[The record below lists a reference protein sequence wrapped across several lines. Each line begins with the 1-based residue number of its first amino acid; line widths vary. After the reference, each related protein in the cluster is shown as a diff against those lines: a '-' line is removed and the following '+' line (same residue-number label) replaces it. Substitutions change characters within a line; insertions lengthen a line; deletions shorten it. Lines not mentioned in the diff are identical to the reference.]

1 MTPEL
6 NRRQFIQG
14 LGVTAATIAVGNSV
28 FTLAGCSPATTTPT
42 TPTTPTKP
50 PATTIPTYKNF
61 LIPALAKNTSS
72 DPTKA
77 TFELI
82 AQKGKVEFFSG
93 KQTDTFGYN
102 GSYLGPTIRVKKGQ
116 EVNIKVKNQLD
127 ETITTHWHGALLPG
141 EMDGGPHQ
149 IISAGGEWNPHFVIE
164 QPAATLWYHTHTM
177 GQTGQQVYKGLAG
190 LLIIDDEV
198 SAGLNIPK
206 DYGMNDIPLVIQ
218 DRRFAAD
225 GSLQYM
231 TKPED
236 AMGMQGDT
244 ILVNGFV
251 NSVLE
256 VSTVKMRFRILN
268 ASNARVYNLILSDD
282 SNFTQIASD
291 AGFLQSPVELNALKL
306 SPGERAE
313 IIIDFSKHAVGDTI
327 TLKSQTNNTIN
338 IMDFSVINKANDATT
353 IPNTLT
359 TITKIPE
366 SAAVKTRT
374 FTMSGIGP
382 LSHINNLQMNRQTG
396 MDTIHESV
404 KLGDTEIWEVISAAA
419 GGMSHP
425 FHVHGMHFQVLDIN
439 GNPPPANHQGWKDT
453 VLVETTNKVRIIAVF
468 KYKGLFMLHC
478 HNLEHED
485 AGMMLQYECK

>member
-6 NRRQFIQG
+6 SRRQFIQG
-14 LGVTAATIAVGNSV
+14 LGVTAATVAAGNSI
-28 FTLAGCSPATTTPT
+28 FTLTGCSPATTKPT
-42 TPTTPTKP
+42 TPANP

-61 LIPALAKNTSS
+61 RIPPLAKNMSS

-77 TFELI
+77 TFELT
-82 AQKGKVEFFSG
+82 ALKGKVEFFSG

-102 GSYLGPTIRVKKGQ
+102 GNYLGPTIRVKKGQ

-141 EMDGGPHQ
+141 EMDGGPRQ
-149 IISAGGEWNPHFVIE
+149 IIAAGGEWNPHFVIE
-164 QPAATLWYHTHTM
+164 QPAATIWYHPHTM
-177 GQTGQQVYKGLAG
+177 GQTGRQVYKGLAG
-190 LLIIDDEV
+190 LFIIDDEV
-198 SAGLNIPK
+198 SATLNIPK
-206 DYGMNDIPLVIQ
+206 DYGINDIPLVIQ

-225 GSLQYM
+225 GSLLYM
-231 TKPED
+231 PKPED

-244 ILVNGFV
+244 VLVNGLI

-256 VSTVKMRFRILN
+256 VSTVKMRLRVLN
-268 ASNARVYNLILSDD
+268 GSNARIYDLSFSDD
-282 SNFTQIASD
+282 SKFTQIASD
-291 AGFLQSPVELNALKL
+291 AGFLQAPVELNALKL

-313 IIIDFSKHAVGDTI
+313 IIVDFSKHAVGDTI
-327 TLKSQTNNTIN
+327 TLRSKTNVTFN
-338 IMDFSVINKANDATT
+338 IMDFSVTNKAEDKTT
-353 IPNTLT
+353 IPGNLA
-359 TITKIPE
+359 TINKIPE
-366 SAAVKTRT
+366 STSVKTRT
-374 FTMSGIGP
+374 FTMSGIG
-382 LSHINNLQMNRQTG
+382 LQSHINNLQMNLQTG

-425 FHVHGMHFQVLDIN
+425 FHVHGVHFQVLDIN

-453 VLVETTNKVRIIAVF
+453 VLVETTNKVRIIAAF
-468 KYKGLFMLHC
+468 KYKGIFMLHC

-485 AGMMLQYECK
+485 AGMMLQYEAK

>member
-1 MTPEL
+1 MTPDL
-6 NRRQFIQG
+6 NRRQFIKG
-14 LGVTAATIAVGNSV
+14 LGVTAATIALGDTALS
-28 FTLAGCSPATTTPT
+28 LAGCSSTTTKPT
-42 TPTTPTKP
+42 TPATP

-61 LIPALAKNTSS
+61 RIPALAKNTSS

-77 TFELI
+77 TFELT

-116 EVNIKVKNQLD
+116 DVNIKVKNQLD

-141 EMDGGPHQ
+141 EMDGGPRQ
-149 IISAGGEWNPHFVIE
+149 MISAGGEWNPHFIIE
-164 QPAATLWYHTHTM
+164 QPAATIWYHPHTM
-177 GQTGQQVYKGLAG
+177 GKTGEQVYKGLAG
-190 LLIIDDEV
+190 LFIIDDEV
-198 SAGLNIPK
+198 SAALNIPK
-206 DYGMNDIPLVIQ
+206 DYGVNDIPVVIQ

-244 ILVNGFV
+244 ILVNGLI

-256 VSTVKMRFRILN
+256 VSTIKMRFRILN
-268 ASNARVYNLILSDD
+268 GSNARIYNLVLSND
-282 SNFTQIASD
+282 SKFTQIASD

-313 IIIDFSKHAVGDTI
+313 IIIDFSKNAVGDTI
-327 TLKSQTNNTIN
+327 TLKSQTNVAIN
-338 IMDFSVINKANDATT
+338 VMDFSVINKANDATM

-359 TITKIPE
+359 TIAKIPE
-366 SAAVKTRT
+366 SAAVKTRS

-382 LSHINNLQMNRQTG
+382 LSHINNLQMNLQTG

-439 GNPPPANHQGWKDT
+439 GNPPPANLQGWKDT
-453 VLVETTNKVRIIAVF
+453 VLVETTNKVRIIAAF
-468 KYKGLFMLHC
+468 KYKGIFMLHC